1 MTETELIHV
10 CDVGSDN
17 ILWDSVTS
25 LDTESSVGI
34 GIGEGRGFNKCRCGR
49 EDISGG
55 AAGGVVGKMCGD
67 RAHRGWVGWVK
78 SRFE

>member
-10 CDVGSDN
+10 CDVGSDK

-34 GIGEGRGFNKCRCGR
+34 GIGEGLIWLERGL
-49 EDISGG
+49 I
-55 AAGGVVGKMCGD
+55 
-67 RAHRGWVGWVK
+67 WQW
-78 SRFE
+78 SRWS